1 VKSKLIAGL
10 RIYFGLFYLANGLNF
25 FLQFLK
31 IPIPHNEIA
40 GVLMAGF
47 LRSGMFNIVK
57 VAEVAGG
64 ILMIANLYV
73 PLVLVILFPIT
84 IIIAYIDVLLLVWE
98 DGGIING
105 GQLLIVHSILL
116 ILYVRY
122 YRPMLVQKAFPG
134 DSTS

>member
-1 VKSKLIAGL
+1 
-10 RIYFGLFYLANGLNF
+10 
-25 FLQFLK
+25 
-31 IPIPHNEIA
+31 
-40 GVLMAGF
+40 
-47 LRSGMFNIVK
+47 MFNIVK